1 MNTELEQLE
10 EQVRKYI
17 GKKLVRSFV
26 PGETYITPAGQVLD
40 EEDIVSLMGAVLSM
54 KYAEGQYADEFEKD
68 LRHYYK
74 DTIRNVTL
82 TNSGSSANLLSV
94 TTLTDLVFGTR
105 AARAEDEIIT
115 VAAGFP
121 TTLNPILQNNLIPVF
136 VDVDLDTFLPDP
148 EVIENAVVQGVT
160 KGVVLAHPL
169 GNIYDADAL
178 RGICDEYGLWF
189 VEDTCDALGGDFH
202 GRLVGSYG
210 DMATLS
216 FYPAHHITAGEGG
229 AVLTRSPMVKKVL
242 ESYRDWGRDC
252 WCEPGKENTCGLRFA
267 HKNMGELPDGYDH
280 KYTYSRVGYNL
291 KSTEFAASLLVS
303 QLHKLDGFVA
313 QRRHNHQTLLERLDK
328 YRKYFRF
335 QKEIPGAAPSWFGFA
350 ITVKETSPFTRHQL
364 TTYLE
369 GKRIGTRLLF
379 GGNLLR
385 QPAYSGIR
393 YKKFQELTNSD
404 VIMRNTFWIGVWP
417 GLGDEHMD
425 YICKTIDT
433 FIEENRR

>member
-1 MNTELEQLE
+1 MSTELEQLE

-68 LRHYYK
+68 LRHFFH

-94 TTLTDLVFGTR
+94 TTICDQVFGTR
-105 AARAEDEIIT
+105 AAQPGDEIIT

-121 TTLNPILQNNLIPVF
+121 TTLNPILQNSLVPVF

-169 GNIYDADAL
+169 GNLYDGDAL
-178 RGICDEYGLWF
+178 RGICDEFGLWF
-189 VEDTCDALGGDFH
+189 VEDSCDALGGTLHD
-202 GRLVGSYG
+202 RLAGSFG

-313 QRRHNHQTLLERLDK
+313 QRRHNYQTLLERLDK

-369 GKRIGTRLLF
+369 DKRIGTRLLF

-385 QPAYSGIR
+385 QPAYANIQ

-417 GLGDEHMD
+417 GLGEEHMD

-433 FIEENRR
+433 FIDENRK